1 MFINRIDAGLQLSEK
16 LSVYKNTDAVILALP
31 RGGVPIAYTI
41 ALELNLMMDIV
52 LTKKIG
58 HPQNKE
64 YGIGCVSL
72 KNVYI
77 NNINKNISETYLKAE
92 IEKIKNELKEKY
104 KKYTQHLDSID
115 YKNKTVIIVD
125 DGMATGNT
133 MLATIDI
140 VKLGEPKKIVI
151 AIPVAP
157 IEAISRLKGM
167 VEELICIETPPN
179 FIGVGQFYENF
190 EQVSDEEVI
199 KILKKQ
205 EQKETLKEN
214 ALE

>member
-1 MFINRIDAGLQLSEK
+1 MFINRIDAGLQLAEK
-16 LSVYKNTDAVILALP
+16 LSVYKNTDAVILAVP

-41 ALELNLMMDIV
+41 ALELNLLMDLI

-64 YGIGCVSL
+64 YAIGCVSL
-72 KNVYI
+72 DQVYI
-77 NNINKNISETYLKAE
+77 NNMHKEISEAYLTAE
-92 IEKIKNELKEKY
+92 IDKIKNELKEKY

-115 YKNKTVIIVD
+115 YKNKIVIIVD

-133 MLATIDI
+133 MIGTIDI

-157 IEAISRLKGM
+157 LEAINRLKGM
-167 VEELICIETPPN
+167 VDSLICIDSPQN

-190 EQVSDEEVI
+190 EQVSDQEVI
-199 KILKKQ
+199 QLLKKQ
-205 EQKETLKEN
+205 AQKEALKEN